1 MSSSRDPN
9 PRDPAASAPPGP
21 RASDV
26 LVLIPAYNEAA
37 TVGAIVRE
45 VRQRWGYRVVVID
58 DCSTDDTAEIARTAG
73 ATLLP
78 LPLQL
83 GAWGA
88 LQTGLRYAA
97 RNDYRLAV
105 TLDADGQHEPAH
117 IGALIAPVLA
127 GRANVVIGAFP
138 ARASP
143 ARRLAWRYFR
153 WLTGL
158 DLEDITSGF
167 RAYDARSIRLL
178 ASREATLLDYQDVGV
193 LLTLHRHG
201 LRVIEEPVPM
211 QPRLQGVSR
220 VFKSWWTVGNYMLQT
235 SLLCLA
241 RVGHGRARGWQTD
254 TDSPG

>member
-1 MSSSRDPN
+1 MSSFREPA
-9 PRDPAASAPPGP
+9 PRDPAPGP
-21 RASDV
+21 VSSSLQTSDV
-26 LVLIPAYNEAA
+26 LILIPAHNEAA

-45 VRQRWGYRVVVID
+45 VRRRWGYRVVVID
-58 DCSTDDTAEIARTAG
+58 DCSTDDTAEIARAAG

-88 LQTGLRYAA
+88 LQTGLRYAE
-97 RNDYRLAV
+97 RNGYQLAV
-105 TLDADGQHEPAH
+105 TLDADGQHEPAQ
-117 IGALIAPVLA
+117 IGALVAPVLA
-127 GRANVVIGAFP
+127 GQANVVIGAFP

-167 RAYDARSIRLL
+167 RAYDERAIRLL

-193 LLTLHRHG
+193 LLTLHRHD

-241 RVGHGRARGWQTD
+241 RVGHGRARD
-254 TDSPG
+254 RRTDSDA